1 MTQAAQG
8 GIFGF
13 ALRVALNGDAR
24 PVVQGVGEPVMAGLP
39 PDDDAAFEQRSASG
53 TSAVMTM
60 APRETLSAI
69 QSSAASG
76 VLPTAT
82 RSINGVLGTAMALL
96 QTT

>member
-1 MTQAAQG
+1 MRS
-8 GIFGF
+8 
-13 ALRVALNGDAR
+13 RVASAMPMEASVKVR
-24 PVVQGVGEPVMAGLP
+24 PVGAMTSAP
-39 PDDDAAFEQRSASG
+39 AFMQRCASG
-53 TSAVMTM
+53 ISAVMTT

-76 VLPTAT
+76 SLPTAT